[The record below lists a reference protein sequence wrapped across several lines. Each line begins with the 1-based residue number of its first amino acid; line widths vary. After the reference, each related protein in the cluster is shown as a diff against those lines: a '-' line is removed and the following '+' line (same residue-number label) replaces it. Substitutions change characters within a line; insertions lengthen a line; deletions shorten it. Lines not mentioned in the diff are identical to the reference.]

1 MHAYTFQTILK
12 GETLRIPSNCG
23 FDGKKVIIT
32 IVELPLK
39 NSPKEK
45 HWTKLGMLN
54 LKNSLDQKNIRDI
67 AYTNSFL
74 Q

>member
-23 FDGKKVIIT
+23 FDGKKVIVT
-32 IVELPLK
+32 IVELPLENFK
-39 NSPKEK
+39 PERI
-45 HWTKLGMLN
+45 WTKLGVVS

-67 AYTNSFL
+67 AYE
-74 Q
+74 